1 MFSFFSYLCPND
13 DPFQCSLSCVNF
25 VIDIPGT
32 PLACVTNERLKIVS
46 RSDMLYSVQC
56 VQLIWIVDTMN
67 SRMRQIHAVIVDIF
81 QPCWAHNMYGPQ
93 TPWIWIVR
101 FSSNT
106 FFTFFLWFVEFGKQ
120 RAIIKSH
127 ILSTSHVHTPT
138 ENFMIESEKLF
149 DILSTSNTD
158 GIGWG
163 QIWDGN
169 TSKAMA
175 SGETLFPFVHS
186 FPFHCSISLWFCKL
200 WCQFSFS
207 MIIFR
212 FIYSW
217 IFFTLPFICS
227 LHILYVVFPDIAL
240 YVRKKR
246 RRELN
251 KAHWILLKALHLDS
265 AWYSDVS
272 FSSCVSVCV
281 CERYLTDLSRR
292 LFRCILFETAN
303 NVTKNYNNSNIIL

>member
-1 MFSFFSYLCPND
+1 MLKNDGLSKCFHFFRIFARAMIHCNAVYLASTS
-13 DPFQCSLSCVNF
+13 SLTYLDRHWPVWPMKGWRSCLGLIYCTVCN
-25 VIDIPGT
+25 VH
-32 PLACVTNERLKIVS
+32 VR
-46 RSDMLYSVQC
+46 
-56 VQLIWIVDTMN
+56 LIWIVDTMS

-175 SGETLFPFVHS
+175 SGKTLFPFVHS
-186 FPFHCSISLWFCKL
+186 FSFHCSILQTMMSIFILYDY
-200 WCQFSFS
+200 FSFYLLLDFFFS
-207 MIIFR
+207 PVYLLAAAPF
-212 FIYSW
+212 
-217 IFFTLPFICS
+217 IFFTSYFQS
-227 LHILYVVFPDIAL
+227 LLCMSE
-240 YVRKKR
+240 KK
-246 RRELN
+246 
-251 KAHWILLKALHLDS
+251 
-265 AWYSDVS
+265 
-272 FSSCVSVCV
+272 
-281 CERYLTDLSRR
+281 
-292 LFRCILFETAN
+292 
-303 NVTKNYNNSNIIL
+303 TKRIK